1 MYIVFINISTASD
14 SLAVLFYCISPS
26 CYAGGFRY
34 TIAAASDKPAPCF
47 SPLIPAL
54 DFSQKL
60 LTRTPLTPCLTYS
73 LMPTIIFLRIICR
86 VIGGACGE
94 IFGTMLGQ
102 MADGNASVQN
112 PASDRNRIKMAD
124 RYRQIFRCR
133 HRSDRLRS
141 RILGFG
147 NKKTVETA

>member
-54 DFSQKL
+54 DFSQRL
-60 LTRTPLTPCLTYS
+60 LTRTSAHALLDLFYHAHYNVFEDYLS
-73 LMPTIIFLRIICR
+73 GYRR
-86 VIGGACGE
+86 SVRRN
-94 IFGTMLGQ
+94 FGTMLGQ

-133 HRSDRLRS
+133 HRSDCLRS

>member
-1 MYIVFINISTASD
+1 MRIDEMRISGNSTLLRSRVGFSCGGGVKSHRRHTLSIQVKSVAVKLSEKQL
-14 SLAVLFYCISPS
+14 SKAVLWQSP
-26 CYAGGFRY
+26 F
-34 TIAAASDKPAPCF
+34 
-47 SPLIPAL
+47 
-54 DFSQKL
+54 
-60 LTRTPLTPCLTYS
+60 PLTPCLTYS
-73 LMPTIIFLRIICR
+73 LMPTIIFLRIICQ

-133 HRSDRLRS
+133 HRSDCLRS
-141 RILGFG
+141 RNLGFG

>member
-1 MYIVFINISTASD
+1 MRFSFLFFQIIPFRYLLCNRY
-14 SLAVLFYCISPS
+14 AVLLEKTFFVSNKL
-26 CYAGGFRY
+26 R
-34 TIAAASDKPAPCF
+34 
-47 SPLIPAL
+47 LR
-54 DFSQKL
+54 L
-60 LTRTPLTPCLTYS
+60 LTRTPLTPCLTYF

-133 HRSDRLRS
+133 HRSDCLRS